1 MMQPLNDIQIMPI
14 RKEDRNWVADLCSQR
29 WGSTRVAVHGV
40 LYIVLELQGFIAW
53 QADARLGLLT
63 YSISDNQMEIVTL
76 DSLHPGIGIGTRLL
90 FEAMQLARQ
99 LNCRRIWLVTTN
111 DNTPAL
117 RFYQKKGFSI
127 VRIFANALQESR
139 KLKPEI
145 PLTGLDGIP
154 IQDEI
159 ELDIKLN

>member
-1 MMQPLNDIQIMPI
+1 MPI
-14 RKEDRNWVADLCSQR
+14 RNKDRNWVANLCSQR

-40 LYIVLELQGFIAW
+40 LYTVPDLQGFIAW

-63 YSISDNQMEIVTL
+63 YSISDSQMEIVTL
-76 DSLHPGIGIGTRLL
+76 DSLHPAIGIGTRIIS
-90 FEAMQLARQ
+90 EAINLARQ
-99 LNCRRIWLVTTN
+99 VNCWRVWLVTTN

-127 VRIFANALQESR
+127 VRIYTNALQESR

-154 IQDEI
+154 IRDEI
-159 ELDIKLN
+159 ELEFKLT